1 MFSML
6 RQVKTVEKM
15 LNTQVIAG
23 KNEVILE
30 FDKENAPIS
39 MVEMR
44 FYRSPVFTWL
54 LMAFMTYKYA

>member
-1 MFSML
+1 ML

-30 FDKENAPIS
+30 FDKEENAPIS

-54 LMAFMTYKYA
+54 LIAFMTRKHA